1 MIESPIACHSPS
13 LEQPLVSS
21 FVGVMP
27 VLENSQTAGQ
37 LGMAT
42 QVTQAQVEGAL
53 LELTQNPLDK
63 SLLAAAVRLSLDYF
77 AQAHP
82 GRSVEVRVPPFRA
95 VQILGG
101 ATHRRGTPP
110 AVVEMDARTWIL
122 LFTKEITWQN
132 AVESGSIIASGE
144 RSDLSELLGKILD
157 PKQP

>member
-1 MIESPIACHSPS
+1 M
-13 LEQPLVSS
+13 SS

-42 QVTQAQVEGAL
+42 QVTRIQVDEAL
-53 LELTQNPLDK
+53 SDLAQNPLDK
-63 SLLAAAVRLSLDYF
+63 SLLAAAVRLSLDLF

-110 AVVEMDARTWIL
+110 AVVEMDAQTWL
-122 LFTKEITWQN
+122 SLFTKQISWQR

-144 RSDLSELLGKILD
+144 RSDLSELLGKVLD
-157 PKQP
+157 PKQPKQSRLDK